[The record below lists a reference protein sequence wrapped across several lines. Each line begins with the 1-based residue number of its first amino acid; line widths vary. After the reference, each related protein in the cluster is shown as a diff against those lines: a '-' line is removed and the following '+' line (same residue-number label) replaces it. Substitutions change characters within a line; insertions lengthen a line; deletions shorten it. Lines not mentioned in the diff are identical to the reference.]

1 MTKQEIL
8 EAIEA
13 TIVPNGQKGITA
25 ESLANLLVEMVNA
38 TPEGGSGASIPSFVL
53 GAIDIETGAITPS
66 EEEMAHNAETFRII
80 KESPTAICPML
91 DLTSFY
97 EFIMGMEGV
106 NVQGAKYS
114 AFASSCM
121 FAPAELAATEGG
133 YNEDVIYLTCPDF
146 GGDLVFFEDG
156 SVETIYTEEE
166 EA

>member
-38 TPEGGSGASIPSFVL
+38 TPEGGSGSSIPSFVL

-66 EEEMAHNAETFRII
+66 EEEKAHNAETFRII
-80 KESPTAICPML
+80 KESPSAICPMI

-97 EFIMGMEGV
+97 ELMLGMEGV
-106 NVQGAKYS
+106 NAEGIRYS
-114 AFASSCM
+114 SLANTCM
-121 FAPAELAATEGG
+121 FIPAAMAIEEG
-133 YNEDVIYLTCPDF
+133 YEEDIIFMMCFEF
-146 GGDLVFFEDG
+146 GGNLVFFEDG
-156 SVETIYTEEE
+156 SVEIIYTEEE

>member
-66 EEEMAHNAETFRII
+66 EEEKAHNAETFRII
-80 KESPTAICPML
+80 KESTTAICPMI

-97 EFIMGMEGV
+97 EFVMGMEGV

-121 FAPAELAATEGG
+121 VAPAELAATEG
-133 YNEDVIYLTCPDF
+133 YNEDVIYVMCPEF

-156 SVETIYTEEE
+156 SVEVMYTEEE